1 MNMALAQNAQTLQ
14 AAFQTRLESAP
25 QGRAISW
32 FTPGEP
38 VSWLSFEEFC
48 QRGAEYSAAMSSRG
62 LGKGDVCV
70 IVEVDPEFASSALL
84 GALMLG
90 AIPLLVAPPTIQ
102 GTNSVLSDVVRD
114 VVDRAN
120 ATLVVASTDLL
131 PMREELAGKGN
142 ATWVFGVDELAPQ
155 AGASIQIVQ
164 TEPEATPAYQ
174 LTSGTTG
181 FPRICVWKQE
191 NVMAALKGMHKA
203 MNLAEDDSCLN
214 WTPLYHDMGLVNNFF
229 LCMSYG
235 IPFCLQSPL
244 DFVRKPA
251 IWLQGLQEAQ
261 STFTWSPNFGFALA
275 AQRIRDREVEDVR
288 LDHVRGFWNAAER
301 IHAETIYKF
310 LDRFSDLGVTRSRLN
325 TNFGCVENVGGA
337 TFSDPNVGFVV
348 ERLDSRRLHGEQT
361 AIVVPDGESEETP
374 SVEVV
379 SAGRPHPDMDIL
391 IVDEKGEP
399 LSDGQVGEVVL
410 LTPSRV
416 IEILGDPD
424 STADTIRGEHV
435 HTGDLGYRRGPE
447 FFWVGRLREKINLRG
462 KKFDPSDFERILLD
476 LPDLR
481 KGCFA
486 AFGVDNTAEGTQE
499 LIILSEVVD
508 STDRSFDE
516 ICGDIRAAVIKQ
528 LGVKVKEILLMPVGE
543 LTKTSSGKRRHRFFR
558 ECYLADDLNPVH
570 RSKGAGLRKK

>member
-1 MNMALAQNAQTLQ
+1 MAPPQIAQTLQ
-14 AAFQTRLESAP
+14 AAFANRLETAP
-25 QGRAISW
+25 SGRAISW
-32 FTPGEP
+32 MKPGEP
-38 VSWLSFEEFC
+38 LSWLSFEDFC
-48 QRGAEYSAAMSSRG
+48 QRGAGFAEAMSARG

-70 IVEVDPEFASSALL
+70 IVEVDPEFASCALL
-84 GALMLG
+84 GSLLLG

-114 VVDRAN
+114 VVVRAD
-120 ATLVVASTDLL
+120 ARLVIASTDLL
-131 PMREELAGKGN
+131 PMRETLVAAGQAK
-142 ATWVFGVDELAPQ
+142 WVFGVEELAPEQ
-155 AGASIQIVQ
+155 GASIHIVQ
-164 TEPEATPAYQ
+164 TEPEAVPAYQ

-181 FPRICVWKQE
+181 FPRICVWKQR

-203 MNLAEDDSCLN
+203 MSLADDDVCLN

-251 IWLQGLQEAQ
+251 IWLQGLQEAEA
-261 STFTWSPNFGFALA
+261 TFTWSPNFGFALA
-275 AQRIRDREVEDVR
+275 AQRIRDREIEDVR

-310 LDRFSDLGVTRSRLN
+310 LERFSGLGVTRSRLH

-337 TFSDPNVGFVV
+337 TFSDPNTGFVV
-348 ERLDSRRLHGEQT
+348 ERLDSRRLHGEQR
-361 AIVVPDGESEETP
+361 AVVVQEGEDEETP
-374 SVEVV
+374 SIEVV

-391 IVDEKGEP
+391 IVDEKGEALP
-399 LSDGQVGEVVL
+399 DGHIGEVVL
-410 LTPSRV
+410 LTPSRL
-416 IEILGDPD
+416 IEILGDPE
-424 STADTIRGEHV
+424 STADTIRGDHV
-435 HTGDLGYRRGPE
+435 HTGDLGYRRGLE

-462 KKFDPSDFERILLD
+462 KKFDPSDFERILLE

-486 AFGVDNTAEGTQE
+486 AFGVDNSAEGTQE
-499 LIILSEVVD
+499 LVILTEVVE
-508 STDRSFDE
+508 STTRSFQD
-516 ICGDIRAAVIKQ
+516 ICADIRAAVVKQ
-528 LGVKVKEILLMPVGE
+528 FGLKVKEILLMPVGE

-570 RSKGAGLRKK
+570 RSKGASLRNKK